1 MSAYTVPPPDGATRW
16 AKYRLRFE
24 RRADGRLP
32 EGSSEK
38 MAELMTQ
45 PTVMARVQ
53 ASMDGLHAVETDA
66 RTVLCTA
73 GVPPMLCGLSPR
85 RRSVFYLDYARE
97 LWKLTNRVSGDS
109 AIGEAA
115 ALAAK
120 WLARGLDEGIL
131 RRIAYDVFSIRLPE

>member
-1 MSAYTVPPPDGATRW
+1 MSAYPVPPSDGATRW

-38 MAELMTQ
+38 MAGLMTQ
-45 PTVMARVQ
+45 PAVMARVQ
-53 ASMDGLHAVETDA
+53 ASMDGLHAVEADT

-73 GVPPMLCGLSPR
+73 GLPPMLF
-85 RRSVFYLDYARE
+85 VFYLDYARE

-109 AIGEAA
+109 AVGEAA

-120 WLARGLDEGIL
+120 WVARGLSPDIL
-131 RRIAYDVFSIRLPE
+131 HRVAYEVFSIRLGE

>member
-45 PTVMARVQ
+45 PAVMARVQ
-53 ASMDGLHAVETDA
+53 ASMDGLHAVEADA

-73 GVPPMLCGLSPR
+73 GVPPMLFI
-85 RRSVFYLDYARE
+85 FYLDYARE

-120 WLARGLDEGIL
+120 WLARGLAEGVL
-131 RRIAYDVFSIRLPE
+131 RRIAYEVFSIQLPE

>member
-1 MSAYTVPPPDGATRW
+1 MAAYTVPPPDGATRW

-38 MAELMTQ
+38 MAGLMAQ
-45 PTVMARVQ
+45 PAVMARVQ

-73 GVPPMLCGLSPR
+73 GVPPMLF
-85 RRSVFYLDYARE
+85 VFYLDYARE

-109 AIGEAA
+109 AAVEAA

-120 WLARGLDEGIL
+120 WVARGLSADIL
-131 RRIAYDVFSIRLPE
+131 RRVAYEVFSIRVGE